1 MALEVREIFGR
12 LREWPHRAA
21 GSEEELEARETLITL
36 LSSEPDV
43 DIAEEGFFGPT
54 SYLPFIWII
63 AVGCAS
69 SLLMSAA
76 APLFAFGVAIL
87 FVGSHFLYFD
97 WRVSPLIWLG
107 AKTVCANLVARKG
120 QGERLIILMAHL
132 DSAPASFAYRPSQ
145 VGFFKE
151 AVFAAS
157 TFIALCAIIPM
168 VEAQGAP
175 VPFPVKL
182 LVATIVLGQ
191 AALATIDRVRFGF
204 TPGANDNLTGV
215 AAATSLASKLWRGAP
230 QGTEVRLLIT
240 SGEEA
245 GMLGAQHYW
254 RHHRAELQYRDT
266 HILNF
271 DTVGSGALS
280 YVVESGGFTPVRYEG
295 ALAMAAERATTRE
308 GEFGDIRP
316 AVHHVG
322 DFDTV
327 WFARDG
333 ISALT
338 LAAYDSDGRMPH
350 IHTMEDRAA
359 HVDLALVER
368 AVSFGEAVIRALPEQ
383 QRKSEEKS

>member
-36 LSSEPDV
+36 LSGEPDV
-43 DIAEEGFFGPT
+43 EIAEEGFFGPT
-54 SYLPFIWII
+54 SYLPFLWMI
-63 AVGCAS
+63 ALGCS
-69 SLLMSAA
+69 SALLMSAA
-76 APLFAFGVAIL
+76 APLFAFGVAML
-87 FVGSHFLYFD
+87 FVVSHFLFFD

-168 VEAQGAP
+168 IEAQGAT
-175 VPFPVKL
+175 VPLSVKL
-182 LVATIVLGQ
+182 LVATIVLAQ

-204 TPGANDNLTGV
+204 TLGANDNLTGV
-215 AAATSLASKLWRGAP
+215 AAATSLASKLWRTAP
-230 QGTEVRLLIT
+230 QGAEIRLVIT

-254 RHHRAELQYRDT
+254 RHHREELLFRDT

-271 DTVGSGALS
+271 DTVGVGALS
-280 YVVESGGFTPVRYEG
+280 YVVASGGFTPVRYEG
-295 ALAMAAERATTRE
+295 ALAAAAERATE
-308 GEFGDIRP
+308 QDGGFGDIRP

-327 WFARDG
+327 WFARDR

-338 LAAYDSDGRMPH
+338 LAAYDAEGRMPH
-350 IHTMEDRAA
+350 IHTMEDNAV

-368 AVSFGEAVIRALPEQ
+368 AVSFGEAVIRALPEPKG
-383 QRKSEEKS
+383 RA